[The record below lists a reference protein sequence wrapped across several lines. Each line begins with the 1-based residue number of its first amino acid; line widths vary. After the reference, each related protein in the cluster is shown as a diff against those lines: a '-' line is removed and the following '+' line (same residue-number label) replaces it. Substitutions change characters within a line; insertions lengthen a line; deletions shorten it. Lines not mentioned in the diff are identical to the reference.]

1 MQSQEGKV
9 AVVAGATRGAGR
21 GIACALGEAGATVYC
36 TGRSTRGQ
44 PSPIGRP
51 ETIEQTAEMVTARGG
66 KGIWVQVDHTKP
78 EQVKALF
85 ERIRQ
90 EQQGRLDVLV
100 NDISGDWHLE
110 WKADWGHEGLPFW
123 EHSLEKGL
131 LAQQAGVHSHIIT
144 SHHAAQLM
152 VERRQGLIVEVNDGN
167 HMMYNNCGLYY
178 SLTKTS
184 AVLLA
189 YFMSE
194 ELREHNVAAV
204 CLTPGWLR
212 SEKMLEGMGLTQ
224 ENWRDGI
231 KESPSWAD
239 SESPF
244 FIGRAVV
251 ALASDLNIMEKT
263 GRAFEAAYL
272 AHEYGFTDTD
282 GRRPPFYR
290 KGAFFEDGGFVCPH
304 PE

>member
-1 MQSQEGKV
+1 
-9 AVVAGATRGAGR
+9 
-21 GIACALGEAGATVYC
+21 
-36 TGRSTRGQ
+36 
-44 PSPIGRP
+44 
-51 ETIEQTAEMVTARGG
+51 
-66 KGIWVQVDHTKP
+66 
-78 EQVKALF
+78 
-85 ERIRQ
+85 
-90 EQQGRLDVLV
+90 
-100 NDISGDWHLE
+100 
-110 WKADWGHEGLPFW
+110 
-123 EHSLEKGL
+123 
-131 LAQQAGVHSHIIT
+131 
-144 SHHAAQLM
+144 
-152 VERRQGLIVEVNDGN
+152 
-167 HMMYNNCGLYY
+167 MMYNNCGLYY

-231 KESPSWAD
+231 KEDPSWAD

-251 ALASDLNIMEKT
+251 ALASDVDIMEKT

-272 AHEYGFTDTD
+272 AREYGFTDVD
-282 GRRPPFYR
+282 GAQPPFYR
-290 KGAFFEDGGFVCPH
+290 KGAYFEDGSFVCPH